1 MKTETERT
9 SRYMYALMILTAAGI
24 TAAGVI
30 WKQSFFRILPLYISL
45 LVGLYQTRASRY
57 AVLIGGLNSLLYA
70 AVFFYY
76 RVYGSAAQALLVSFP
91 IQMWTFVRWK
101 QHAYGESTVF
111 RRLTGKQRA
120 WIAAGFVLLCAA
132 VFAVLSAFGSQ
143 YRVLD
148 TLVTLLG
155 LLTPILTLFAF
166 IEYTWLQ
173 LVGGVLITALYI
185 QMLGA
190 YPEQVTYLIYA
201 VYSLICMTLNCTRV
215 RALYARQ
222 QAEQKEEKTV

>member
-1 MKTETERT
+1 MKTDAERIPG
-9 SRYMYALMILTAAGI
+9 YMIALMILTAAAI

-30 WKQSFFRILPLYISL
+30 WKQSFLRILPLYISL
-45 LVGLYQTRASRY
+45 FVGLFQTRASRY
-57 AVLIGGLNSLLYA
+57 AVLIGGVNSLLYA
-70 AVFFYY
+70 AVFFFY

-91 IQMWTFVRWK
+91 IQMWTFIRWK
-101 QHAYGESTVF
+101 RHAYGESTVF
-111 RRLTGKQRA
+111 RRLTGKQRV
-120 WIAAGFVLLCAA
+120 WIAAGFILLCAA

-155 LLTPILTLFAF
+155 LLAPILTLLAF

-173 LVGGVLITALYI
+173 LVSGVLVLALYV

-190 YPEQVTYLIYA
+190 YPEQMTYLIYA
-201 VYSLICMTLNCTRV
+201 VYSLICMTLNCVRV
-215 RALYARQ
+215 RALYIRQ
-222 QAEQKEEKTV
+222 QTELKGEG

>member
-1 MKTETERT
+1 MKTDAERIPG
-9 SRYMYALMILTAAGI
+9 YMLALMILTAAAI

-30 WKQSFFRILPLYISL
+30 WKQSFLRILPLYISL
-45 LVGLYQTRASRY
+45 FVGLFQTRASRY
-57 AVLIGGLNSLLYA
+57 AVLIGGVNSLLYA
-70 AVFFYY
+70 AVFFFY

-91 IQMWTFVRWK
+91 IQMWTFIRWK
-101 QHAYGESTVF
+101 RHAYGESTVF
-111 RRLTGKQRA
+111 RSLTGKQRA
-120 WIAAGFVLLCAA
+120 WITAGFVLLCAA

-155 LLTPILTLFAF
+155 LLTPILTLLAF

-173 LVGGVLITALYI
+173 LVAGVLVLALYV

-190 YPEQVTYLIYA
+190 YPEQMTYLIYA
-201 VYSLICMTLNCTRV
+201 VYSLICMTLNCVRV
-215 RALYARQ
+215 RALYIRQ
-222 QAEQKEEKTV
+222 QTELKGEG